1 MPDVLATNSVYNTE
15 GNSKHCPHTRK
26 IIHLPY
32 PFLIHQPAPQER
44 EAAPFAPPVA
54 SVGIHRPTYRFD
66 DHFPGESGLGFSFA
80 ACSGFF
86 SGQVPNQQ
94 CRSFEVNTPQG
105 RRLHRRIQD
114 VGGASSGRLRDG
126 SPPVSSR
133 KKPWYRDVGQIWGK
147 RGFGQMI

>member
-1 MPDVLATNSVYNTE
+1 MSFQPTV
-15 GNSKHCPHTRK
+15 SKHRGK
-26 IIHLPY
+26 LKALPTHQENY
-32 PFLIHQPAPQER
+32 PLALSFPDPPAGSTGEGGRVIWTASSFSGYTQ
-44 EAAPFAPPVA
+44 AYTSLWWPFSGWIWT
-54 SVGIHRPTYRFD
+54 SVFFRR
-66 DHFPGESGLGFSFA
+66 LLRV
-80 ACSGFF
+80 FF